1 MVQRGTRVPGVSGH
15 LWTGVGP
22 TRCSALVS
30 GPKLRSM
37 NALSSA
43 YAIAVTGLRAADAR
57 LAVSAN
63 NTANVNT
70 DGFEPST
77 TDLSD
82 LGSGGVRVSISEA
95 ARSRAT
101 GGTDLIQENLS
112 QTLAGISYRANVK
125 TLGTAQDL
133 DATLLGLGLR
143 GP

>member
-1 MVQRGTRVPGVSGH
+1 
-15 LWTGVGP
+15 
-22 TRCSALVS
+22 
-30 GPKLRSM
+30 M